1 MLSGRI
7 RVGLPAA
14 DSGVAGELPGTS
26 ARGRIPLHLMRLRV
40 NASLPNCIAIQDAS
54 PALLFIGSFLSF
66 NLKR

>member
-26 ARGRIPLHLMRLRV
+26 ARGRITLHLMRLRV
-40 NASLPNCIAIQDAS
+40 NASSPNCIAIQDAS
-54 PALLFIGSFLSF
+54 PALLFFDSFLSF

>member
-26 ARGRIPLHLMRLRV
+26 ARGHITLHLMRLRV
-40 NASLPNCIAIQDAS
+40 NASSPNCIAIQVQHS
-54 PALLFIGSFLSF
+54 FSLIPFSLLI
-66 NLKR
+66 

>member
-7 RVGLPAA
+7 RAGLPAA

-26 ARGRIPLHLMRLRV
+26 AWGRITLHLTRLRV
-40 NASLPNCIAIQDAS
+40 NACLPNCIAIQDAS
-54 PALLFIGSFLSF
+54 PALLFFGSFLSF